1 MLTHATS
8 KSEMPYQAALP
19 RYQQAALNTDSG
31 RNLVSGGQLSPPP
44 FSSPWIQISVS
55 NEMSQPEL
63 ASLWLTPRK
72 PGPDYN
78 INEMNTCIWV
88 EGCKIQSIVS
98 PMILLDPHVFSRRAG
113 WVFLAIS
120 PTEKLGPRAGQ
131 DQKAH
136 TWTSGSHPKTHV
148 HPSEL
153 GCLWATSHFRLKLDK
168 IMCLAAKLYR
178 RPMQPVQCFKDAS
191 YEPVLLGV
199 RTGCVSSGQLH
210 NPPLFHLTHL

>member
-1 MLTHATS
+1 
-8 KSEMPYQAALP
+8 MPYQAALP

-44 FSSPWIQISVS
+44 FSSPWIQISAS
-55 NEMSQPEL
+55 NEMLQPEQ
-63 ASLWLTPRK
+63 ASLWLTPWK
-72 PGPDYN
+72 LGPDCN

-88 EGCKIQSIVS
+88 EGYKIQSIFS
-98 PMILLDPHVFSRRAG
+98 SMIPLDPHVLSRRAG

-131 DQKAH
+131 EQKAH
-136 TWTSGSHPKTHV
+136 TWRSGSYPKTHV

-153 GCLWATSHFRLKLDK
+153 GYLWATSHFRLKLDK

-178 RPMQPVQCFKDAS
+178 RSVQLVQCFKDAF
-191 YEPVLLGV
+191 YEPVLPGL

-210 NPPLFHLTHL
+210 NLPLFHLTHL